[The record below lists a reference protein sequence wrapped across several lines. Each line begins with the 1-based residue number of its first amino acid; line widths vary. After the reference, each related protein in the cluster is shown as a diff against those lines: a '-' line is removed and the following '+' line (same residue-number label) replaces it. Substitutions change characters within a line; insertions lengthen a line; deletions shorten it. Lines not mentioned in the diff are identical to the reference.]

1 MKTYLVTGAA
11 GFIGSNYLKYILNKY
26 KNDDIR
32 VIVVDV
38 LTYAGNLGTIAN
50 EIKDERVK
58 FEKVDIRD
66 QREIARIFSEN
77 EVDFVVNFAAESHVD
92 RSIEN
97 PQIFLETNILGTQNL
112 LENAKKAWTIAKD
125 ENGYPVYKDGV
136 KYLQV
141 STDEVYGS
149 LSKDYD
155 TAIDLVIDDEE
166 VKKVVKNRKNLKT
179 YGKKFFT
186 EKTALDPRSPY
197 SASKASADHIV
208 IAYGETYKMPINIT
222 RCSNNYG
229 PYHFPE
235 KLIPLMIKNVLE
247 GKKLPVYGKGDNVRD
262 WLYVED
268 HCKGIDLVL
277 RNADIYEIYNIGGFN
292 EEQNINIVKLVI
304 DILREE
310 IENNDE
316 YKKVLKTDLQ
326 NINYDL
332 ITYVQDRLGHDMRY
346 AIDPSKIAR
355 DLGWYPET
363 DFETGIRKTV
373 KWYLEHQ
380 NWVNEVVSG
389 DYQKYYE
396 EMYGN
401 K

>member
-11 GFIGSNYLKYILNKY
+11 GFIGSNYLKYILNNY

-50 EIKDERVK
+50 ELKDERVK

-155 TAIDLVIDDEE
+155 TAIDLVIDDDE
-166 VKKVVKNRKNLKT
+166 VKKVVKNRTNLKT

-292 EEQNINIVKLVI
+292 EEQNINIVKLII

-380 NWVNEVVSG
+380 DWVNEVVSG

-401 K
+401 E

>member
-11 GFIGSNYLKYILNKY
+11 GFIGSNYLKYILNNY

-316 YKKVLKTDLQ
+316 YKKGLKTDLQ

-332 ITYVQDRLGHDMRY
+332 ITHVQDRLGHDMRY

-380 NWVNEVVSG
+380 DWVNEVVSG

-401 K
+401 E